1 MRSASEPD
9 PVFGGVGER
18 GIELSQMVPGLGLKK
33 LPTEAWG
40 QIEKEGWCPGC
51 PQMDDLLDM
60 GNSDKRMGLM
70 EFESL
75 GG

>member
-1 MRSASEPD
+1 
-9 PVFGGVGER
+9 
-18 GIELSQMVPGLGLKK
+18 MVPGLGLKK

-40 QIEKEGWCPGC
+40 QIENEGWCPGC
-51 PQMDDLLDM
+51 PRMDDLLDM
-60 GNSDKRMGLM
+60 GNTDKRMGLM